1 MRTRIIQEDQDLA
14 LLQDDPEQVVRLDGV
29 QKVYGE
35 GAGAV
40 VALAGVTMGFSSGS
54 FTAVMGP
61 SGSGKSTF
69 LHVAAGLD
77 RPTQGTIHLAGIN
90 IAIPQQVLETMYGN
104 FAADRIQSIEADLE
118 LATFNPPLLID
129 RPAGRPVAE

>member
-69 LHVAAGLD
+69 LHVAAGP
-77 RPTQGTIHLAGIN
+77 RP
-90 IAIPQQVLETMYGN
+90 
-104 FAADRIQSIEADLE
+104 ADPGHDPPGRRQHRQLQRDEAD
-118 LATFNPPLLID
+118 
-129 RPAGRPVAE
+129 